1 MSRAA
6 TAICGDT
13 HTVSPPIE
21 PRDPSGALTAAGKPP
36 SSIIQ
41 RVAVVVEYPVV
52 FTRGVFD
59 LANPVL
65 AETLA
70 RREPNRRHRFVAV
83 IDSGVA
89 AQWPTLSA
97 DIAAYARRYELE
109 LAAPPWVIPGGE
121 DAKRDEVLA
130 DLHRALAGLRIDR
143 HSYVVAIGGGA
154 MLDVV
159 GYAAA
164 TLHRGVRLV
173 RMPTTVLAQNDAGVG
188 VKNGINAFGAK
199 NFLGTFAAPFAVIDD
214 SNFLATLEP
223 RDRIA
228 GMAEAVKVALIRD
241 AAFFRWLVDH
251 AAELAAFAGRDLRAT
266 GSAAEGRRGSIE
278 TEAVEYMI
286 RRCAELHLAHIADG
300 GDPFEQGNARPLDFG
315 HWSAHKLELM
325 SEHALR
331 HGEAVAIGIALDSAY
346 SAEAGLLAA
355 ADYDAIVGLL
365 TALGL
370 PTAHALLRD
379 PALLEG
385 LAEFREHLGGELC
398 IPLLAGIGDVVE
410 ANDIADATLQR
421 AIDRIAPAVAEI
433 NAPVSAA
440 SI

>member
-1 MSRAA
+1 MTRAA

-13 HTVSPPIE
+13 RPMTV
-21 PRDPSGALTAAGKPP
+21 
-36 SSIIQ
+36 SIIQ
-41 RVAVVVEYPVV
+41 RVAVMVEYPVV
-52 FTRGVFD
+52 FTRGAFD

-70 RREPNRRHRFVAV
+70 RREPDRRHRFVAV

-89 AQWPTLSA
+89 ARWPTLAA

-121 DAKRDEVLA
+121 DAKRDDVLA
-130 DLHRALAGLRIDR
+130 QLHRALAGLRIDR
-143 HSYVVAIGGGA
+143 HSYVIAIGGGA

-214 SNFLATLEP
+214 SDFLATLEP

-251 AAELAAFAGRDLRAT
+251 AAELAVFD
-266 GSAAEGRRGSIE
+266 

-286 RRCAELHLAHIADG
+286 RRCAELHLAHIAGG

-325 SEHALR
+325 SHHALR

-346 SAEAGLLAA
+346 SAEAGLLAP
-355 ADYDAIVGLL
+355 ADFDAIVGLL
-365 TALGL
+365 VALGL

-398 IPLLAGIGDVVE
+398 IPLLAGIGQVVE
-410 ANDIADATLQR
+410 ANDLAEATLRR
-421 AIDRIAPAVAEI
+421 AIERITQAVAEI

-440 SI
+440 SV